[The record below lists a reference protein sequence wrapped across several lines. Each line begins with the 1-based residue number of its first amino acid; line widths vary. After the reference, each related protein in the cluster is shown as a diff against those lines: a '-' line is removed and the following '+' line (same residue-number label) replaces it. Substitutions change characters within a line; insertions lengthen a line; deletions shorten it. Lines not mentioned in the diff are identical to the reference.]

1 MKSLLLSL
9 ILLSLGTICKG
20 QEHPNWSNNNGIV
33 YRKVYESELSWKV
46 IGDYFKQALKDIT
59 ISDLDSTIIGECSF
73 LDPTIANPNYK
84 TMISPIFCAT
94 PLSIKVS
101 VEYKRG
107 KYRVTI
113 RNIMMLDGQGPA
125 AAALRYPPS
134 HVSPFEKMVLTNSG
148 DFKGIFIKQMPFY
161 EFALDKF
168 SIPPFDLKDE
178 W

>member
-1 MKSLLLSL
+1 MKLILLTLS
-9 ILLSLGTICKG
+9 LLSLGNICNG
-20 QEHPNWSNNNGIV
+20 QEHPYWSNNNGVV
-33 YRKVYESELSWKV
+33 YRKVYESDLSWKV

-84 TMISPIFCAT
+84 VMISPIFCAT

-101 VEYKRG
+101 VEYKQG

-113 RNIMMLDGQGPA
+113 RNIMMLDGKAPT
-125 AAALRYPPS
+125 AAALGYPPS
-134 HVSPFEKMVLTNSG
+134 HISPFEKMVLNKSG
-148 DFKGIFIKQMPFY
+148 DFRGVFIKQMPFY

-168 SIPPFDLKDE
+168 SIPPSDLKDE